1 MNNSISIIGGADGPT
16 SIFLGGSL
24 GISWLNIFGLIL
36 VVLLLVPNII
46 YAVKEKNQENKCT
59 NKLMNLVEQIGRY
72 ASMFLMVFNIGLA
85 EVGFSSVGA
94 FIVYMLG
101 NILLMISYWTIWV
114 LYFKKKAYW
123 KQNTDSPYTQMY
135 TREEKI
141 SRLNTDIAP
150 YEHFVMAGS
159 MSSFH
164 YAFDDMFKMMV
175 FLYVEPD
182 IRIQRVHK
190 RAIERFGRR
199 VLEGGDMY
207 ESHMK
212 FLKDNRSYEEDGSPN
227 MREQKE
233 WMTNMSCVKIELD
246 GATDLESN
254 ADIIVNNW
262 SGIVE

>member
-1 MNNSISIIGGADGPT
+1 MSTGIMIIGPSGSGKT
-16 SIFLGGSL
+16 TLGKIVAQKL
-24 GISWLNIFGLIL
+24 G
-36 VVLLLVPNII
+36 
-46 YAVKEKNQENKCT
+46 Y
-59 NKLMNLVEQIGRY
+59 
-72 ASMFLMVFNIGLA
+72 
-85 EVGFSSVGA
+85 
-94 FIVYMLG
+94 
-101 NILLMISYWTIWV
+101 
-114 LYFKKKAYW
+114 LYFDVDDYIW

-199 VLEGGDMY
+199 VLEG
-207 ESHMK
+207 
-212 FLKDNRSYEEDGSPN
+212 
-227 MREQKE
+227 
-233 WMTNMSCVKIELD
+233 
-246 GATDLESN
+246 
-254 ADIIVNNW
+254 
-262 SGIVE
+262 